1 MLTKRIVA
9 ALDIKEGRVVKGV
22 QFENIQDAGDPV
34 QLAKKYEKDGVDLLR
49 LVYSQIVPPLQLFL
63 LLYPR
68 RLLFFLSALLFTS

>member
-34 QLAKKYEKDGVDLLR
+34 QLAKKYEKDGVDEIVFLDITASKEKRNILKN
-49 LVYSQIVPPLQLFL
+49 LVE
-63 LLYPR
+63 
-68 RLLFFLSALLFTS
+68 